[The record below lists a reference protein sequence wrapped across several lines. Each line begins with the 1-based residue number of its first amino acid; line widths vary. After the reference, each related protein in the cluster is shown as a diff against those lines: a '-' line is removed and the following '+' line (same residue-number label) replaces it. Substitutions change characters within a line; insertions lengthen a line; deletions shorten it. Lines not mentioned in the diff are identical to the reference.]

1 MSLSSLV
8 STLAVHGWVLGKMVR
23 LGAPVVNCPVGSAHP
38 RLAGVAT
45 LDLYLCTVVGGGVL
59 CTLVIG
65 RPSYKLPR
73 GGSTP
78 LNQAV
83 ACTDMVL
90 LRVGS
95 AFYAPCIT
103 LICPMGGDRVCLWV
117 ELILLRARIL
127 NSAQNP

>member
-1 MSLSSLV
+1 MEVNPHEPEFLGLNPS
-8 STLAVHGWVLGKMVR
+8 VHGWVLGKMER

-59 CTLVIG
+59 CTLVAG

-78 LNQAV
+78 LNPAV

-95 AFYAPCIT
+95 APSAPST
-103 LICPMGGDRVCLWV
+103 TRICPFGR
-117 ELILLRARIL
+117 
-127 NSAQNP
+127 